1 MLIKSLL
8 KPVHYLTIK
17 ISDLQRISMML
28 TTLNAVKITNNL
40 NLLTTVTACSKS
52 RILRSKRVNLAIE
65 ECLII
70 RLLNSNALIV
80 LVSCLGSRRHS
91 EKNRK
96 TAKII

>member
-1 MLIKSLL
+1 MSIKSLV
-8 KPVHYLTIK
+8 KPVHNLAIK

-28 TTLNAVKITNNL
+28 TTLNAVKRTNNL
-40 NLLTTVTACSKS
+40 NLLTTVTACRKSRMLLSKS
-52 RILRSKRVNLAIE
+52 GNLAIE
-65 ECLII
+65 ECLI

-80 LVSCLGSRRHS
+80 LVSCLRSRRHS